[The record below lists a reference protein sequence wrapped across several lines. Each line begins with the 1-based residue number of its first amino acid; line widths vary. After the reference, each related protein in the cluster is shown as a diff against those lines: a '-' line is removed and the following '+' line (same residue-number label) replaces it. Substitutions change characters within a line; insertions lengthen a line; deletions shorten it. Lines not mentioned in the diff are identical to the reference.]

1 MTKTK
6 LEEKLNDAITDFNM
20 EILSTGTLGG
30 FHKSTDEFKQ
40 FVSDNYIPK
49 EELIETIKGMKDIRD
64 NKIKVYAG
72 ENGQILSN
80 RNDYQKAHNQALK
93 ETIKIIKEL

>member
-6 LEEKLNDAITDFNM
+6 LDKEFEDKFGNIYIGDVPLR
-20 EILSTGTLGG
+20 EIREDIRK
-30 FHKSTDEFKQ
+30 FI
-40 FVSDNYIPK
+40 SDNYIPK
-49 EELIETIKGMKDIRD
+49 EDLIEKIKGIKDIRD

-80 RNDYQKAHNQALK
+80 CNDYQKAHNQALK

>member
-1 MTKTK
+1 MNKTK
-6 LEEKLNDAITDFNM
+6 LDKEFDKFVKEKHW
-20 EILSTGTLGG
+20 STRCEPYLLEAP
-30 FHKSTDEFKQ
+30 DIKQ
-40 FVSDNYIPK
+40 FISDNYIPK
-49 EELIETIKGMKDIRD
+49 EELIEKIKGIKDIRD

-80 RNDYQKAHNQALK
+80 CNDFQKAHNQALK

>member
-6 LEEKLNDAITDFNM
+6 LDKEFEDKFGNIYIGDVPLR
-20 EILSTGTLGG
+20 EIREDIRK
-30 FHKSTDEFKQ
+30 FI
-40 FVSDNYIPK
+40 SDNYIPK

-80 RNDYQKAHNQALK
+80 CNDYQKAHNQALK